1 MPSETSRTV
10 VVALAAG
17 LGVAIAKLFA
27 AIVTGSPAMTA
38 EASHSFADFAND
50 LFLLVAQLRSHRAP
64 DDEHPFGYGREAYFW
79 ALLAALGAFL
89 AGAAFSLREGINSLI
104 HPVATSSFLL
114 AYVVLAVSTVF
125 DLVSFRQSVRQMVEG
140 ARRNR
145 RGVLAHAALTSDPM
159 LRGVFNE
166 DSVSI
171 AGDLAAFAGL
181 AISQGTGS
189 SVPQGIA
196 AVVVGLLLV
205 RISLRMV
212 RRNHDFLLGQP
223 VPLAQQQQ
231 VRDFLL
237 ARPEVTAVHQ
247 LLVTFLGPD
256 QVWILARISVRPSLR
271 ADEVAAL
278 VSDLDAGIH
287 QASQSVSRIDIITAR
302 EGT

>member
-1 MPSETSRTV
+1 MPNETSRTV
-10 VVALAAG
+10 GVALGAG
-17 LGVAIAKLFA
+17 LAVAVAKLVA

-50 LFLLVAQLRSHRAP
+50 LFLLVAQFRSRRPP
-64 DDEHPFGYGREAYFW
+64 DDQHPFGYGREAYFW

-89 AGAAFSLREGINSLI
+89 AGAAFSLREGINSLL
-104 HPVATSSFLL
+104 HPVSTSSFLL
-114 AYVVLAVSTVF
+114 AYIVLAISTVF
-125 DLVSFRQSVRQMVEG
+125 DLVSFRQSVRQMVEA

-145 RGVLAHAALTSDPM
+145 RRMLAHAALTSDPM

-171 AGDLAAFAGL
+171 VGDIAAFVGL

-223 VPLAQQQQ
+223 VPLAQQQL
-231 VRDFLL
+231 VRGFLL
-237 ARPEVTAVHQ
+237 DRPEVTAVHQ

-271 ADEVAAL
+271 ADDVDAL
-278 VSDLDAGIH
+278 VTNLEAGIR
-287 QASQSVSRIDIITAR
+287 QASQSVTRIDIVTAG